1 MYLFMLIN
9 RTNDGKPKR
18 RSDFV
23 LTQDSRFNRH
33 STSVKT
39 TNKHSVATLT
49 TPRPRKALS
58 TSLAPIKDDNP
69 NKPVNNQDRIPF
81 SPEIEARPQMP
92 FSPEIEARPKIPELK
107 EESTENSGDKGS
119 VLISSFQCNKKKME
133 MKGSQEIKGNSTD
146 GIIGSYL
153 SPFNMDFRKAPTPTP
168 TAQQD
173 DSFEQYTDISV

>member
-39 TNKHSVATLT
+39 TNRHSVATLT

-81 SPEIEARPQMP
+81 SPEIEARP
-92 FSPEIEARPKIPELK
+92 KIPELK

-119 VLISSFQCNKKKME
+119 VLISSFQGNKKKME